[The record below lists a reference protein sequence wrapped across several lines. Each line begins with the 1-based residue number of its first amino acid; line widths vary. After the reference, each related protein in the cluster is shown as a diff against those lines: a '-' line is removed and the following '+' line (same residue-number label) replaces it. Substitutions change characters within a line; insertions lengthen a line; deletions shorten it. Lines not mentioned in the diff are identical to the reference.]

1 MGLQQMASRRKH
13 MVRREPNGQAQ
24 RRKEPAPVNVRRL
37 LDSALTEVKH
47 AEWGTELGRL
57 LINNAID
64 EAMYAAGKRWSEM
77 AARYQGVIGM
87 FPIKSSSAEGGSW
100 GHQPDPDSPKG
111 QSIATR
117 DRNAMEAY
125 FEADAVLTNCP
136 AGVRITV
143 RRVCEDR
150 ELPGGYHELLNL
162 RVGLLRLAA
171 HWGLTN
177 PKK

>member
-1 MGLQQMASRRKH
+1 MASRRNNT
-13 MVRREPNGQAQ
+13 VAREPNGQAQ
-24 RRKEPAPVNVRRL
+24 RRKEPAPVQIRRL
-37 LDSALTEVKH
+37 RDAALTEVRH

-57 LINNAID
+57 HLNGAID
-64 EAMYAAGKRWSEM
+64 EVMHAAGKRWSEL

-87 FPIKSSSAEGGSW
+87 FPIRSPSAEGGSW
-100 GHQPDPDSPKG
+100 SHQPDPDSPRG
-111 QSIATR
+111 QDIAAR

-125 FEADAVLTNCP
+125 FEADAVLTSCP

-150 ELPGGYHELLNL
+150 EMPGGYDQLLNL
-162 RVGLLRLAA
+162 RIGLLRLAT

-177 PKK
+177 AQK